1 MRSGE
6 LESFHPTKSSRESL
20 VNGVEAAV
28 VKWTA
33 VPAGLLNVHGRT
45 QSCPSTW
52 ITNPGVWLITE
63 ILLVVVPL

>member
-33 VPAGLLNVHGRT
+33 PVPNHP
-45 QSCPSTW
+45 QSHDATIDSAN
-52 ITNPGVWLITE
+52 TNAEREKVGV
-63 ILLVVVPL
+63 